1 MLPYIIHGMIYCGAA
16 LMVYNIY
23 GFIRFAR
30 FVRELKSWKGS
41 SLVLYVPIVL
51 LVFFLFGYLFVGFL
65 GDPDLIMAGILF
77 GGSIFVFIIYK
88 LLISIVRRI
97 VEAEQMETRY
107 LATKESDRVKS
118 SFLANM
124 SHEMRT
130 PINVI
135 HGLTIISLRD
145 SSLSAKTRRNLE
157 KIELSSR
164 HFAGLVNMILDMNRI
179 ENGQIA
185 VNNREFSLEDSLKQV
200 NAIANTLCEGKG
212 LEYHCIVPDN
222 AAGLFRGDAPKLRE
236 VLLSI
241 IENSVKYTHAP
252 GNVRLLVEIGPE
264 ENAGNHPGEES
275 GPGRKDSGNPDS
287 ENKGEIF
294 DIHKVRLC
302 RFTVTDTGIG
312 IDADFLPHVFEA
324 FSREDASSTTRYGGS
339 GLGLAL
345 TKGTVE
351 LMGGTIT
358 AESEKGVGSSFTV
371 TVPLGCVS
379 VAEAA
384 VTGDPSIKAELS
396 ESAASSSDTT
406 GFPAGVCQKIIP
418 ADHPAAHEALS
429 GEESPAALPQAE
441 NRGTDT
447 LAAQEGDSFSLSGR
461 RILIAEDIPENAE
474 IVTDLLELEGVV
486 TEHASNG
493 QVAVDMAA
501 KADAGY
507 YDAILMD
514 MRMPVMDGLEAT
526 RRIRALKRPDAKTI
540 PIIAL
545 TANAFDSDVRAVLD
559 AGMNTHLSKPIDPD
573 LLYDTLKKAIS
584 NYLNAGRNETS

>member
-1 MLPYIIHGMIYCGAA
+1 MLPVVIHGMIYCGAA

-23 GFIRFAR
+23 GFIHFAR
-30 FVRELKSWKGS
+30 FVRNLKSWKGS
-41 SLVLYVPIVL
+41 SFVLYVPIVL
-51 LVFFLFGYLFVGFL
+51 LIFFLFGYLFVGFL

-97 VEAEQMETRY
+97 VEAEQMEARY

-135 HGLTIISLRD
+135 HGLAIIALRD
-145 SSLSAKTRRNLE
+145 SSLSAKTRRSLE
-157 KIELSSR
+157 KIELSAK
-164 HFAGLVNMILDMNRI
+164 HFSGLINMILDMNRI

-185 VNNREFSLEDSLKQV
+185 VNDKEFSLDDSLKQV

-212 LEYHCIVPDN
+212 LAYEAVIPDD

-236 VLLSI
+236 VLLSL

-252 GNVRLLVEIGPE
+252 GDIRLITEIGPV
-264 ENAGNHPGEES
+264 ENAEDHPGEGS
-275 GPGRKDSGNPDS
+275 GPGRKDTGSPDPDS
-287 ENKGEIF
+287 RRETV
-294 DIHKVRLC
+294 DIQADIQKSRLC

-339 GLGLAL
+339 GLGLAI

-371 TVPLGCVS
+371 TIPLGYVPA
-379 VAEAA
+379 AETAGA
-384 VTGDPSIKAELS
+384 GGPFIDTELS
-396 ESAASSSDTT
+396 ES
-406 GFPAGVCQKIIP
+406 PLGVCQEDIP
-418 ADHPAAHEALS
+418 ADHPDADEGLS
-429 GEESPAALPQAE
+429 GDESPAALPQAE
-441 NRGTDT
+441 NRRTDT
-447 LAAQEGDSFSLSGR
+447 PAAEEGGSFSLSGR
-461 RILIAEDIPENAE
+461 RILVAEDIPENAE
-474 IVTDLLELEGVV
+474 IVTDLLDLEGVE
-486 TEHASNG
+486 TEHAVNG
-493 QVAVDMAA
+493 KEALDMAA
-501 KADAGY
+501 QADAGY

-514 MRMPVMDGLEAT
+514 MRMPVMDGLEAA
-526 RRIRALKRPDAKTI
+526 RRIRALNRPDAKTI

-545 TANAFDSDVRAVLD
+545 TANAFDSDVSAVLD
-559 AGMNTHLSKPIDPD
+559 AGMNAHLSKPIDPD
-573 LLYDTLKKAIS
+573 LLYGTLKQFIS
-584 NYLNAGRNETS
+584 NYLNAGRNET